1 VLAQSTGPAVNKN
14 VTQTVTV
21 SCPAGKTAFSGSWE
35 TTAVDNIH
43 IQKTAALS
51 DGSGWEVRWRQND
64 VNGRT
69 ITVHAVC
76 ATAS

>member
-1 VLAQSTGPAVNKN
+1 
-14 VTQTVTV
+14 VTQTVTA
-21 SCPAGKTAFSGSWE
+21 SCPVGKKALGGGWE
-35 TTAVDNIH
+35 TTAVDNIW
-43 IQKTAALS
+43 IQKTAPLA

-76 ATAS
+76 ALAS